1 MSFFNARFFSRSVFT
16 VCLWLAPVCGGVVRG
31 EPEGGPDPAGNPA
44 VVRLQA
50 ELPERKFQKF
60 DGILRRALV
69 YGPSVVMREWE
80 AAAAAENARGARAPM
95 LPSLNA
101 SANAGATREQRSGG
115 AGYDR
120 SFTAILYQVS
130 FYQPV
135 YHWGALGDNYKIGQL
150 RQAVAD
156 RNTDEARRLL
166 AIDIRRRYFD
176 IILAANGVEL
186 ARDKLDRLLADRK
199 NMEQLIADGARA
211 PGEIDGANRAVDAAR
226 PELEQA
232 KNQFDALR
240 LSLAQIAGVPE
251 SEFDDLPDAIPGL
264 GNIAD
269 ALNALAAGVSAPP
282 SAQLRD
288 IHDDIG
294 IEKLSLHI
302 HKTRQLPKFGF
313 AASVA
318 QQPDNSNVAQKSLL
332 TSWNASV
339 SVNWNIFDGFA
350 SQAAKRHSLNRLRAL
365 ETRRDLFERQES
377 AERRAEM
384 SRLLVQWEQLRNAE
398 RDLDRARAGA
408 EIAGRDF
415 ESGMASRRAV
425 EDARDNHAR
434 TLHHVHA
441 ARASFYTAL
450 AACLSNRGLD
460 PVLRE
465 VAAAAK

>member
-1 MSFFNARFFSRSVFT
+1 MSFPNARFLKRSAFT
-16 VCLWLAPVCGGVVRG
+16 ACLWLALACCGAVCGAQEDGQ
-31 EPEGGPDPAGNPA
+31 DPAGNPA
-44 VVRLQA
+44 VARLQA

-80 AAAAAENARGARAPM
+80 AAAAVENTRGARAPM

-101 SANAGATREQRSGG
+101 SANAGATREQRSGDTS
-115 AGYDR
+115 YDR
-120 SFTAILYQVS
+120 SFTAVLYQVS

-176 IILAANGVEL
+176 MILAANGVEL
-186 ARDKLDRLLADRK
+186 ARDRLDRLLSDRK
-199 NMEQLIADGARA
+199 NMEQLIADGALA
-211 PGEIDGANRAVDAAR
+211 PGEIDGANRAVDTAR

-251 SEFDDLPDAIPGL
+251 SEFDDLPGGIPKIGD
-264 GNIAD
+264 ISD
-269 ALNALAAGVSAPP
+269 ALKALADGVSAPP

-288 IHDDIG
+288 IDDSIG
-294 IEKLSLHI
+294 IEKLSLRI

-313 AASVA
+313 AASVV
-318 QQPDNSNVAQKSLL
+318 QQPDNSNVSQKSLL

-350 SQAAKRHSLNRLRAL
+350 SQAAKRTSLNQLRAL
-365 ETRRDLFERQES
+365 ETRRELSEKQES
-377 AERRAEM
+377 AGRRAEM
-384 SRLLVQWEQLRNAE
+384 AGLLVQWEQLRNAE

-408 EIAGRDF
+408 EIAGQDF
-415 ESGMASRRAV
+415 ASGMASRRAV

-434 TLHHVHA
+434 TLQHIHA
-441 ARASFYTAL
+441 VRASFYTAL